1 VRAALAVLVAFGCRG
16 NATRHDAGP
25 AVGPVAPVSPVGP
38 VVSIVPPL
46 PASPD
51 PAEAMRTL
59 DARIAAHVTEPDQEI
74 ELLLQRAALRGRLE
88 DYTEALAR
96 SSAWVKAEPTNA
108 AAWAQRASALARVH
122 RFAAARAAIA
132 SGQPFT
138 RDPNMW
144 TGLVA
149 TIDEATGDLAS
160 SGAFREDQATR
171 YPNPNTLTLWAGH
184 LAIAGRI
191 PEALAVMSR
200 AAAAIRDNP
209 ASLLNWVLFQWG
221 RIYELAGEPAKAR
234 SFFAAAHARLPTLEA
249 TAHLAQAMLASG
261 GDPSELV
268 RDALARDPSPELYAL
283 AGKTEDARRA
293 WERYLAAF
301 PEAFA
306 DHAARFY
313 LAAGADPQ
321 RALALARL
329 DFANRPTLEARALLV
344 EASLAARSP
353 DACTIVDPLITSQ
366 LRPQLF
372 IAWRA
377 LGRCDRTI
385 DARALA
391 RQLGIE

>member
-1 VRAALAVLVAFGCRG
+1 M
-16 NATRHDAGP
+16 TRHDAGP
-25 AVGPVAPVSPVGP
+25 EVGSAA
-38 VVSIVPPL
+38 SIVPRL

-59 DARIAAHVTEPDQEI
+59 DAQIAAHVSEPDQEV

-88 DYTEALAR
+88 DYVEALAR
-96 SSAWVKAEPTNA
+96 SKAWVQAEPKNA
-108 AAWAQRASALARVH
+108 AAWVHRASALARVH

-132 SGQPFT
+132 NGTLCAS
-138 RDPNMW
+138 DPTLW

-160 SGAFREDQATR
+160 SGVFREQQATA
-171 YPNPNTLTLWAGH
+171 YPNANTLTLWAGH
-184 LAIAGRI
+184 LAIAGQI
-191 PEALAVMSR
+191 PAALAVMPR

-234 SFFAAAHARLPTLEA
+234 SFYAAAHERLPTLE
-249 TAHLAQAMLASG
+249 TTTHLARAMLASG
-261 GDPSELV
+261 GDPSTLV
-268 RDALARDPSPELYAL
+268 TDALARDPSPELYAL
-283 AGKTEDARRA
+283 VGKTEDARRE
-293 WERYLAAF
+293 WERYVAAL

-313 LAAGADPQ
+313 LAEGADPQ
-321 RALALARL
+321 RALELAKL

-353 DACTIVDPLITSQ
+353 DACTIVDPLVSSR

-377 LGRCDRTI
+377 LSRCERTA

-391 RQLGIE
+391 KLLGIP